1 MGKLQKYH
9 EEHKQLLQKTQF
21 LYENSKRPQ
30 SRGSNLSRGS
40 RVSRG
45 SLGNGSDLSFLSSNK
60 GGAKDR
66 NRFFT
71 PKAVKD
77 LPHPILKEPEEELT
91 EAQVIKSFYKEYCS
105 VVKENV
111 TPSSQVYLVDVL
123 EQLHFLDD
131 EAVNDNRMGLC
142 NLLRK
147 HKKSL
152 MVYSK
157 SGEYSGES
165 EDIIKN
171 LFKICC
177 AILNLKLKQRGH
189 N

>member
-1 MGKLQKYH
+1 
-9 EEHKQLLQKTQF
+9 
-21 LYENSKRPQ
+21 
-30 SRGSNLSRGS
+30 
-40 RVSRG
+40 
-45 SLGNGSDLSFLSSNK
+45 LSSNK
-60 GGAKDR
+60 GGSKRNDR

-71 PKAVKD
+71 PKANVPD
-77 LPHPILKEPEEELT
+77 IPNTLLKEPEEELT

-105 VVKENV
+105 IVKENV

-147 HKKSL
+147 HKKGL

-165 EDIIKN
+165 EDIVKN

-177 AILNLKLKQRGH
+177 AIQNLKLK
-189 N
+189 